1 MTGSTSAVMSDEL
14 DDLLREVSRSFH
26 RTLRVLPRAIRPQ
39 ISLAYLL
46 ARATDTIADTTLV
59 PLDRRIHA
67 LDRLRDSILHPDCS
81 PPDLS
86 PFLSS
91 APVSVGTDSEQR
103 LLRQLGRVLDE
114 LRRLNPSDQQH
125 ITDVLQIITGGQRL
139 DLERFGAADA
149 AHLVALEDDT
159 ELDDYTW
166 RVAGCVGEFW
176 TRMCRAHL
184 LSEARWQTE
193 EFAHNG
199 IRFGKGLQ
207 LVNILR
213 DLPQDLRQGRCYLPR
228 NRLNEAHLTPT
239 DLLNASVYP
248 RFQPLYESY
257 LNRAAEHLAAGWSYT
272 NALPWNQ
279 ARLRLACAWPIL
291 IGLETLQQLRC
302 HNILDASVRLKIS
315 RREVGHI
322 IRRTL
327 LRYPW
332 PGWWARLFTD
342 AFIIG

>member
-1 MTGSTSAVMSDEL
+1 MPGEL
-14 DDLLREVSRSFH
+14 DGLLREVSRSFH

-46 ARATDTIADTTLV
+46 ARATDTIADTALV
-59 PLDRRIHA
+59 PLDRRISA
-67 LDRLRDSILHPDCS
+67 LDQLRDAILHPGFP

-86 PFLSS
+86 PFLSQPP
-91 APVSVGTDSEQR
+91 ASVGTAAEQR
-103 LLRQLGRVLDE
+103 LLRQAGRLLDE
-114 LRRLNPSDQQH
+114 LRRLDFTDQKH
-125 ITDVLQIITGGQRL
+125 IADVLRTITSGQRL
-139 DLERFGAADA
+139 DLERFRAADA
-149 AHLVALEDDT
+149 AHLVALADDR

-176 TRMCRAHL
+176 TRTCCAHL
-184 LSEARWQTE
+184 LGGARWQTD
-193 EFAHNG
+193 EFTQNG

-213 DLPQDLRQGRCYLPR
+213 DLPHDLRQGRCYIPR
-228 NRLNEAHLTPT
+228 NRLAEVNLTPK
-239 DLLNASVYP
+239 DLLDAGVYP

-257 LNRAAEHLAAGWSYT
+257 LDRAEEHLKAGWAYT

-279 ARLRLACAWPIL
+279 VRLRLACAWPIL
-291 IGLETLQQLRC
+291 IGMETLRELRS
-302 HNILDASVRLKIS
+302 HNILDASARLKIS
-315 RREVGHI
+315 RRDVGRI

-332 PGWWARLFTD
+332 PGWWARLFRNS
-342 AFIIG
+342 